1 MSLAVRSSS
10 SLAVRRGVEQ
20 TCYITKAQLSKR
32 RAAGPSGVTKEK
44 KRKEKR
50 NVSTG
55 KMVTGWRKE
64 REREP
69 VTRQPVEYIGTAAA
83 AHTGLIFPFFFWGG
97 GADRTREI
105 I

>member
-10 SLAVRRGVEQ
+10 SLAVRGWQ

-50 NVSTG
+50 NVQ
-55 KMVTGWRKE
+55 VDR
-64 REREP
+64 
-69 VTRQPVEYIGTAAA
+69 AAV
-83 AHTGLIFPFFFWGG
+83 P
-97 GADRTREI
+97 
-105 I
+105 